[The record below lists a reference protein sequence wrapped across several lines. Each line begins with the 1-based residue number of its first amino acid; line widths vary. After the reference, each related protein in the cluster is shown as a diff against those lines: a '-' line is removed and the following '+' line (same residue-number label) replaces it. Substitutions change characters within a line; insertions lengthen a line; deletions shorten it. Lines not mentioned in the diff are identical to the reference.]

1 MFPRQ
6 PAPKPPAASR
16 PLEGVKIGLVEDD
29 RAAAKVYAR
38 WMENAGA
45 RVVWFGNVEQFRSAL
60 EGPGGWVQDPKSAPG
75 LLLSDLILPDGNGLE
90 VVSLWRKQFPQ
101 APALVCTAFATVENA
116 VDAMKL
122 GAFDFLRKP
131 IQEEEIVLVLRKA
144 WTHASILQENE
155 SLSSAVRILGMA
167 QTLSGLTDKSQLL
180 KTFGRLLYRETRAKE
195 CYVFNYSATKKALE
209 CLLDLRLPGTARVV
223 PELIAQQYLAVQ
235 MENLPESPENFADI
249 DLNRSEPPEI
259 YENKAAGCMVVVITS
274 PTGNMGMLVLLQN
287 VEEVSSHSLGS
298 RREELFPLF
307 VQAARAYQSID
318 VASALSFVDELTGL
332 YNQRFLEVAL
342 TNEIARASRYN
353 SPLALLF
360 VDLDRFKEIN
370 DTSGHIVGS
379 QMIREAA
386 KLLKQSMRDSDYL
399 LRYGGDEFC
408 AILPNTPPQGAM
420 VVAER
425 IRVAFETAFFDLREM
440 TGVESAHDLNV
451 TTSIGLSAFP
461 ECGRDPRE
469 LVQSADN
476 AMYASKRAGKNCV
489 THADPLPVAPVD
501 TSEGP

>member
-6 PAPKPPAASR
+6 PSPRPPAAQR
-16 PLEGVKIGLVEDD
+16 PLQGVKICLVEDD

-45 RVVWFGNVEQFRSAL
+45 RVVWLGNFDQFKCAL

-75 LLLSDLILPDGNGLE
+75 LVLTDLILPDGNGLD
-90 VVSLWRKQFPQ
+90 VIALWRKQFPH
-101 APALVCTAFATVENA
+101 APALLCTAFATVENA
-116 VDAMKL
+116 VEAMKM

-144 WTHASILQENE
+144 WAHANLLQENE

-167 QTLSGLTDKSQLL
+167 QTLSGLTDKVQLL
-180 KTFGRLLYRETRAKE
+180 KTLGRLLYRETGAHE
-195 CYVFNYSATKKALE
+195 CYVFNYTATKKSLE
-209 CLLDLRLPGTARVV
+209 CLLDLRLPGMARQT
-223 PELIAQQYLAVQ
+223 PEAVARTYLSSQ
-235 MENLPESPENFADI
+235 TENLPEAPENFADI
-249 DLNRSEPPEI
+249 DLNRVEPPEI
-259 YENKAAGCMVVVITS
+259 YENKTLGCMVVVVGS
-274 PTGNMGMLVLLQN
+274 PTCNMGLLVLLQAPG
-287 VEEVSSHSLGS
+287 EGYQFGA

-318 VASALSFVDELTGL
+318 VAAALSFVDELTGL

-342 TNEIARASRYN
+342 ANEISRAQRYG
-353 SPLALLF
+353 SPLSLLF
-360 VDLDRFKEIN
+360 VDLDKFKEIN
-370 DTSGHIVGS
+370 DHNGHIVGS

-408 AILPNTPPQGAM
+408 AILPNTPLGGAR

-425 IRVAFETAFFDLREM
+425 IRSAFEGAILDLREV
-440 TGVESAHDLNV
+440 TGVETARDLNV
-451 TTSIGLSAFP
+451 TTSIGVAAFP
-461 ECGRDPRE
+461 ECALESRD
-469 LVQSADN
+469 LIQAADD
-476 AMYASKRAGKNCV
+476 AMYVSKRSGKNRI
-489 THADPLPVAPVD
+489 TQAPALPEGADKPLRSA
-501 TSEGP
+501 G